1 MHFQKVKLKF
11 DAMKNTGLCIISM
24 LGGAIVGSVLT
35 MFLTPQSGPE
45 LRRKIKDLVNDEL
58 DRVQDK
64 IGEVEERIDEIRC
77 QCEEK

>member
-45 LRRKIKDLVNDEL
+45 LRESLRDFVEKEV
-58 DRVQDK
+58 DK
-64 IGEVEERIDEIRC
+64 IRC
-77 QCEEK
+77 RCEEEEHAGH

>member
-1 MHFQKVKLKF
+1 
-11 DAMKNTGLCIISM
+11 MKNSGIVIASLFGGM
-24 LGGAIVGSVLT
+24 LLGSAIT
-35 MFLTPQSGPE
+35 MLLTPQSGPE

-58 DRVQDK
+58 DKVQDK